1 MISRRDAEAQS
12 LCGMKE
18 NEIGTMLLEAA
29 IQIHRELG
37 PGLLETVYEVI
48 LARELS
54 DRGLRVQRQVPV
66 PILFKGIRFDE
77 GFRADII
84 IENKVLLELKSIERI
99 MPAHKKQVQ
108 TYLRLT
114 GLKLG
119 YLLNFGEP
127 VLKSGITRCVN
138 GLEEYDPQRLCV
150 SAGELPS
157 ENSEEPNS
165 LT

>member
-1 MISRRDAEAQS
+1 MN
-12 LCGMKE
+12 E
-18 NEIGTMLLEAA
+18 NQIGTTLLEAA

-37 PGLLETVYEVI
+37 PGLLETVYEAV

-54 DRGLRVQRQVPV
+54 QRGFAVERQVPV
-66 PILFKGIRFDE
+66 PIIYKGIQFEE

-84 IENKVLLELKSIERI
+84 VNHKVLLELKSVERVV
-99 MPAHKKQVQ
+99 PAHKKQVQ

-119 YLLNFGEP
+119 YLLNFGEG

-138 GLEEYDPQRLCV
+138 GLEE
-150 SAGELPS
+150 
-157 ENSEEPNS
+157 
-165 LT
+165 

>member
-1 MISRRDAEAQS
+1 MRES
-12 LCGMKE
+12 G
-18 NEIGTMLLEAA
+18 IGTKVLEAA
-29 IQIHRELG
+29 TNVHRELG

-54 DRGLRVQRQVPV
+54 DDGLKVERQVPV
-66 PILFKGIRFDE
+66 PIIYKGIRFEE

-84 IENKVLLELKSIERI
+84 VEKKVLLELKSVETIS
-99 MPAHKKQVQ
+99 PAHKKQVQ

-119 YLLNFGEP
+119 YLLNFGEA

-138 GLEEYDPQRLCV
+138 GLEEDH
-150 SAGELPS
+150 LPLRS
-157 ENSEEPNS
+157 RDVEKF
-165 LT
+165 